1 MVKSKSVAGGI
12 LCIIG
17 AVMTFIGTL
26 HLAICALAK
35 DVVEAGASAVS
46 GGEVGDV
53 AADNSIVVWIFG
65 IAAFVLAIVGAVFC
79 FKNNLVGGILS
90 AVAWVA
96 LIVASAIVGYW
107 AWTVIVAI
115 ILLAVGT
122 LLAFLVRKPIAQAAP
137 EQQTTNNPPPQQ

>member
-17 AVMTFIGTL
+17 AVMAFIGTL
-26 HLAICALAK
+26 HLAICALVA
-35 DVVEAGASAVS
+35 DATEAATNVVS
-46 GGEVGDV
+46 GGTVGDT
-53 AADNSIVVWIFG
+53 AADNTILVWAFG
-65 IAAFVLAIVGAVFC
+65 IVAFVLAIVGAVFC
-79 FKNNLVGGILS
+79 FKNNLIGGILS
-90 AVAWVA
+90 AVSWVA
-96 LIVASAIVGYW
+96 LIVVSAIVGYW